1 MIVTK
6 SDIESIIEEELK
18 AYLKEASLP
27 RGAIELP
34 GDKTYYYILS
44 PDKKSYDAYK
54 REGNKLAR
62 KGVTDA
68 ESLGRVLKAAGEEE
82 EGPGILQSIY
92 NYIFGQE
99 GIQYYKGLPENLKTA
114 EEDIKA
120 GKESIVLWCKQD
132 HCAQWVSDTLGTAPG
147 STGHAWHQH
156 QLSRVRYSAFANINK
171 ALAYEAA
178 DLFARIRRGR
188 ASNSQVK
195 NYVKQ
200 LIPDQSTA
208 ARALRLGDIVGL
220 YYENSTSFK
229 TAFTQ
234 GATGL
239 RPDKKGELKKV
250 ADGPFFV
257 QKGGKWVPGNTLLSG
272 RGFGMNTHLGFV
284 GAMYN
289 GEPVIFHNVKGA
301 VKAAPLDHIKGKSS
315 IKIMWNKPAQ
325 LKLSEEK
332 GSMAQRPTK
341 ADIAAS
347 KINDTNLPDN
357 IKNAVLAVALSQES
371 IMKSLGIDKQTLRL
385 LTNAAVGVTGRE
397 SGFAKGKRYNVLK
410 WAENM
415 ASVASNNP
423 IAGSLAAQSG
433 LIGWA
438 LLSLG
443 DTSIGPAQM
452 RFGAHFGDKDAELA
466 DYAQETGIRGPM
478 SVTNYSKSIIAAIGI
493 LSLLY
498 KKAIDLGYST
508 DSPGV
513 SREKFVSTG
522 NAALDMSF
530 IGYNTKPENVTNYCG
545 AGSIKKRCE
554 EAEQEPVAQNYIPLF
569 KQTTRSGT
577 LTSLGYVSEVAQNM
591 KKYKE
596 IHRLF

>member
-34 GDKTYYYILS
+34 GDSVYYYILS

-82 EGPGILQSIY
+82 GPGILQSIY

-99 GIQYYKGLPENLKTA
+99 DIQYYKGLPENLKTA

-120 GKESIVLWCKQD
+120 GKKSNVLQCKD
-132 HCAQWVSDTLGTAPG
+132 RGCAQWVSDTLKTTGG
-147 STGHAWHQH
+147 SRGNAWHQH
-156 QLSRVRYSAFANINK
+156 RLSQVKYSAFKNISKDLAFEATELFANIRTK
-171 ALAYEAA
+171 
-178 DLFARIRRGR
+178 R
-188 ASNSQVK
+188 NSDVEKFVK
-195 NYVKQ
+195 K
-200 LIPDQSTA
+200 LIPDQSMWQ
-208 ARALRLGDIVGL
+208 RALKLGDIVGL
-220 YYENSTSFK
+220 YYEGSSNFK
-229 TAFTQ
+229 TAFKQ
-234 GATGL
+234 GATGMSPN
-239 RPDKKGELKKV
+239 REGGETK
-250 ADGPFFV
+250 AGDGPFFV
-257 QKGGKWVPGNTLLSG
+257 QKGGKWVPGNTILSG
-272 RGFGMNTHLGFV
+272 KGFGMNTHLGFV
-284 GAMYN
+284 GAISD
-289 GEPVIFHNVKGA
+289 GEPVIFHQAEGT
-301 VKAAPLDHIKGKSS
+301 VKAEPLSYIKNSSGKGS
-315 IKIMWNKPAQ
+315 IKIMWNKPSQ
-325 LKLSEEK
+325 VLSEEK

-423 IAGSLAAQSG
+423 IAGSLATQSG

-452 RFGAHFGDKDAELA
+452 RYGAHFGDKDAELA

-498 KKAIDLGYST
+498 KKAIRLGYST

-513 SREKFVSTG
+513 SREKFVSSG
-522 NAALDMSF
+522 NAALDMSL

-545 AGSIKKRCE
+545 TGSIKKRCE
-554 EAEQEPVAQNYIPLF
+554 EAEQEPVAQNYIPSF

-591 KKYKE
+591 KTYKE
-596 IHRLF
+596 IYRLF